1 MLYAERFYNYI
12 ARAGGTARMRYFVAV
27 RFGSGG
33 VTVSG
38 EEIEV
43 WIRSPPE
50 RGRANRELV
59 KKLAEYFGVPEAGVW
74 IVSGLASKK
83 KIVEIKMGAR
93 EA

>member
-1 MLYAERFYNYI
+1 MLYAVMFYNLI
-12 ARAGGTARMRYFVAV
+12 TKAKAIARMRYFVAV
-27 RFGSGG
+27 RFGFGG

-59 KKLAEYFGVPEAGVW
+59 KKLAEYFGVPEAGVR